1 MVVAMLISTS
11 KLHRTLTSGLLVVGL
26 LASSLTP
33 AHAIFG
39 LSKCEKV
46 KKEILREEKISIF
59 LYGLTKKSRDSALKD
74 NSVTWG
80 EYSKVLSKEIL
91 GQQSDIKVFDLMI
104 NKSSCFSAE
113 INAYVRTYKKDTQ
126 ENIKLSQSV
135 IDAIFKQ
142 TSLTD
147 VADVLVRNA
156 LRSKKWSFV
165 SVYDKDFLKLMNS

>member
-1 MVVAMLISTS
+1 MVVAMLTSAS
-11 KLHRTLTSGLLVVGL
+11 KLRITLTSGLLIIGL

-33 AHAIFG
+33 THAIFG

-80 EYSKVLSKEIL
+80 EYSKMLSKEIL
-91 GQQSDIKVFDLMI
+91 GNQSDIKVFDLMI

-113 INAYVRTYKKDTQ
+113 INAYVRTYKQDTK
-126 ENIKLSQSV
+126 EIIELSQSV
-135 IDAIFKQ
+135 IDGIFKQ
-142 TSLTD
+142 SLTD
-147 VADVLVRNA
+147 VTNVLARNA

-165 SVYDKDFLKLMNS
+165 SVYDKDFLKLKNG

>member
-1 MVVAMLISTS
+1 MVVDMLISTS
-11 KLHRTLTSGLLVVGL
+11 KFQRTLKSGLLIIVL

-80 EYSKVLSKEIL
+80 EYSRVYSKEIL
-91 GQQSDIKVFDLMI
+91 GRQSDIKVFDLMI
-104 NKSSCFSAE
+104 KGSSCFSAE
-113 INAYVRTYKKDTQ
+113 INAYVRTYKQDAQ
-126 ENIKLSQSV
+126 ERIKYSQSI
-135 IDAIFKQ
+135 IDGVFKQ
-142 TSLTD
+142 SL
-147 VADVLVRNA
+147 ADVVSVLPRNA
-156 LRSKKWSFV
+156 LRSMKWNFV